1 MSAGAR
7 APAAPLLE
15 VRGAALRRGDREL
28 WAGLD
33 LDVRPGELV
42 AVLGPSGSG
51 KTTLL
56 RAILGLERLSS
67 GTIAVLGEPVR
78 ARGNRRIGYLPQARP
93 LPRDIAL
100 RGRDLVTLGV
110 DGHRFGLPV
119 PRRGDRRR
127 VDAIVDAVGARGFAD
142 RPAGELSGGEQQRLR
157 VGQALAGDPALLLCD
172 EPLTSLDLANQQ
184 AVIDLI
190 DRHRRG
196 GVPTDPPTGAPGGAS
211 GRGGPAAVL
220 LVTHD
225 INPLLGKVDRILY
238 LANGRFTLGR
248 PQEVLRSDVL
258 TDLYGADVF
267 VLRAGDRLVVVGAP
281 AAEASPHPRR
291 GYLPARG
298 LVASSGPRPGG
309 TPRLGRGMPPGEPAS
324 REASGA

>member
-1 MSAGAR
+1 VSAAASGGA
-7 APAAPLLE
+7 PVLSI
-15 VRGAALRRGDREL
+15 RGAALQRGEREL

-56 RAILGLERLSS
+56 RAILGLEELSQ
-67 GTIAVLGEPVR
+67 GTIEVLGEPVDG
-78 ARGNRRIGYLPQARP
+78 RGNRRIGYLPQARP
-93 LPRDIAL
+93 LPRDTSL

-110 DGHRFGLPV
+110 DGHRFGLPI
-119 PRRGDRRR
+119 PRRGDRAR
-127 VDAIVDAVGARGFAD
+127 VDALIAAVGAQDFAD
-142 RPAGELSGGEQQRLR
+142 RPVGELSGGEQQRLR
-157 VGQALAGDPALLLCD
+157 AGQALADDPPLLLCD

-184 AVIDLI
+184 AVIGLI
-190 DRHRRG
+190 DRHRRE
-196 GVPTDPPTGAPGGAS
+196 
-211 GRGGPAAVL
+211 RGAAVL

-238 LANGRFTLGR
+238 IANGRFTLGT

-258 TDLYGADVF
+258 TALYGAHVF

-281 AAEASPHPRR
+281 DAEASHHHHEGEAHP
-291 GYLPARG
+291 
-298 LVASSGPRPGG
+298 
-309 TPRLGRGMPPGEPAS
+309 
-324 REASGA
+324 